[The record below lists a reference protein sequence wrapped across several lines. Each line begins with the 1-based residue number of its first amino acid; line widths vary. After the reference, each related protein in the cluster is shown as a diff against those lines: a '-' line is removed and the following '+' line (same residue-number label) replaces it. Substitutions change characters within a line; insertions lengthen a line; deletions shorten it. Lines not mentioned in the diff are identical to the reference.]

1 MATAIKNGQTITLST
16 TETAY
21 ELHVTSDRGL
31 GQTTLVITFVS
42 GSFQA
47 TVAAISAAPILNN
60 TFATWSTTGDKVLL
74 SFDPGTSNLR
84 MRTASA
90 GVVNVSW

>member
-1 MATAIKNGQTITLST
+1 MATVIKNGQTITLST

-21 ELHVTSDRGL
+21 ELSVNNDRSEGA
-31 GQTTLVITFVS
+31 TVVVVTFVS

-47 TVAAISAAPILNN
+47 TVAPVSSAPVLDA
-60 TFATWSTTGDKVLL
+60 TYATWSTTGDKVLL
-74 SFDPGTSNLR
+74 TVSATSNIR

>member
-1 MATAIKNGQTITLST
+1 MATTIKNGQTITLST

-21 ELHVTSDRGL
+21 ELGVTQDRSPDL
-31 GQTTLVITFVS
+31 TTVIITFVS

-47 TVAAISAAPILNN
+47 TAAPISSAPILDS
-60 TFATWSTTGDKVLL
+60 TYATWSTSGDKILL
-74 SFDPGTSNLR
+74 SFAPGLSNIR
-84 MRTASA
+84 MKTASA